1 MKINSV
7 QEFLKGHAAEQIKI
21 GQSGAAVYDIDGTC
35 ILKHV
40 RRENVE
46 SEELFCAYRKEAL
59 FYRNADGNQRKFLPK
74 ILDIQSSEQEL
85 AILMKKYRQPMREE
99 INSGLLRKIMR
110 TLAQIHTGNIPLFLR
125 QNRAEAE
132 PLPEKQ
138 IQESLRGWR
147 TVLAEHSGSL
157 EEKPLPEIAEKINAV
172 IRWHGSEEPVL
183 THGDFHWDNLLMN
196 ENGDILICDWQNV
209 SVGGASG
216 EISFL
221 LSRLSADGI
230 TVDAQRALSF
240 YAEAVFELTRKPID
254 LEAVRGHMAAANLIT
269 SFQFW
274 HQYLHGSSV
283 ERVRGIYDAM
293 RKDFYRLLTY
303 LR

>member
-1 MKINSV
+1 MKINNV
-7 QEFLKGHAAEQIKI
+7 QDYLKRHAAEQIKI
-21 GQSGAAVYDIDGTC
+21 GQSGAAVYDIGGTY

-40 RRENVE
+40 LRENVE
-46 SEELFCAYRKEAL
+46 SEELFCTYRKEAL
-59 FYRNADGNQRKFLPK
+59 FYRNADGNQRKFLPE
-74 ILDIQSSEQEL
+74 ILDVRSSEQEI
-85 AILMKKYRQPMREE
+85 AILMKKYRRPIREE
-99 INSGLLRKIMR
+99 ISSGLLPKIMR
-110 TLAQIHTGNIPLFLR
+110 TLARVHTGNIPLFLR

-132 PLPEKQ
+132 PLPEVQ

-147 TVLAEHSGSL
+147 TVLSEHPGSL
-157 EEKPLPEIAEKINAV
+157 EEKTLPEIAEKINAV
-172 IRWHGSEEPVL
+172 IRWHGSEEPML

-216 EISFL
+216 DISFL

-230 TVDAQRALSF
+230 TVDAQRTLAF
-240 YAEAVFELTRKPID
+240 YAEAVFELTRKSID
-254 LEAVRGHMAAANLIT
+254 LEAVLGHMAAANLIT

-274 HQYLHGSSV
+274 HQYLHGSPV

-293 RKDFYRLLTY
+293 RKDFCRLLPY
-303 LR
+303 LK